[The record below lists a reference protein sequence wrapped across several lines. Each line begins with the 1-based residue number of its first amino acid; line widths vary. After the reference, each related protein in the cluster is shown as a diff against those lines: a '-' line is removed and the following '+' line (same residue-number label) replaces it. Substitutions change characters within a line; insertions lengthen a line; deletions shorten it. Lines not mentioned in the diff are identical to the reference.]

1 MSLRFCFLA
10 SGSKG
15 NCLYLESDGRA
26 LLIDCGI
33 SRRQVFLRME
43 AAGLKPSSL
52 EAIVLTHEHGDHV
65 RGVRVLSQ
73 KLGGLPVLATAATAA
88 ACRLDGPVAFET
100 FEAGGRFQA
109 AGMELT
115 AFSLPHDAADPVG
128 LVVAN
133 HSARLGVATDLGK
146 PTALVKNRLAG
157 CGALVLE
164 CNHDPGLLAN
174 GPYPPWLKQ
183 RVASRHGHLSNQQ
196 GAELLAELHHQG
208 LRRVVLAHLS
218 ETNNTPA
225 LAAAGAADC
234 LGRLDSRAALAVAG
248 QYRPTEVMEI

>member
-15 NCLYLESDGRA
+15 NCLYLESAGRA

-33 SRRQVFLRME
+33 SCRQVFLRMQ
-43 AAGLKPSSL
+43 AVGLKPSSL
-52 EAIVLTHEHGDHV
+52 EAIVLTHEHTDHT

-73 KLGGLPVLATAATAA
+73 KLGGLPVWATPGTQA
-88 ACRLDGPVAFET
+88 ACDLDGPV
-100 FEAGGRFQA
+100 RFVPFA
-109 AGMELT
+109 AGERFHAAGLEIT
-115 AFSLPHDAADPVG
+115 PFSIPHDAADPVG
-128 LVVAN
+128 LVAAN

-146 PTALVKNRLAG
+146 PTALVKNRLAD
-157 CGALVLE
+157 CDALVLE
-164 CNHDPGLLAN
+164 SNHDPAMLAA

-196 GAELLAELHHQG
+196 GAELLAELHHHE
-208 LRRVVLAHLS
+208 LRQVVLAHLS

-225 LAAAGAADC
+225 LAHAGAADC
-234 LGRLDSRAALAVAG
+234 LGRRGSSAGLAVAA
-248 QYRPTEVMEI
+248 QHRPGEVMEI